1 MVGEGVVHEFPHYPS
16 WGYHGIVT
24 STVYIL
30 DVLVRMFSTCNK
42 LFKLQ
47 NFVLQCV

>member
-1 MVGEGVVHEFPHYPS
+1 MSFLTIPPGAN
-16 WGYHGIVT
+16 HGIVT

-30 DVLVRMFSTCNK
+30 DVLVPMFSTCNK

-47 NFVLQCV
+47 NFVLHCV